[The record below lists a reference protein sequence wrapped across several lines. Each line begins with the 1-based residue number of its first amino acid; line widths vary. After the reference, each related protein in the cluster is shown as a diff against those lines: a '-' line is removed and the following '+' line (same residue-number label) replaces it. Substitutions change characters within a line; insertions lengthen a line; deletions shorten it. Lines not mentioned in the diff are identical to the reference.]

1 MKKILSIILII
12 SALLFVLCS
21 CGEEQVEMESISAYY
36 IASEGGSIQ
45 GNASQSKEVEKGKT
59 ANFLSVTAIPS
70 EGYRFIGW
78 DDNSTSATRTDTL
91 SQSTTFTAKF
101 EKIEYAEIT
110 YTASEGGSISGK
122 ATQKIEIG
130 KSTSEVEAVP
140 SEGYHFLSWSDGVD
154 NQIRSDIANENKTI
168 TASFAKNIY
177 ATITY
182 SAADGGGIAGTVVQT
197 TYVGSKTEE
206 VTAVPF
212 VDYDFIGW
220 DDGVLT
226 PSRTDIVGENKTVT
240 AMFAKKEMTIAYTAS
255 EGGSIVGEVT
265 QTIAR
270 GQATERVVARA
281 DDGYVFVRWDDGSTN
296 QVRFDQAKADATYKA
311 IFKKACVVEFICNS
325 YGTIK
330 GKAKQTVGEG
340 EESKSVT
347 AVAKQ
352 GYTFLGWSNGVS
364 TPEITITAS
373 ADLTLTAYFIPNTTG
388 LPVISITTEN
398 SGEITKENYI
408 GCSVSLLDT
417 ETNNNII
424 LQTGKIKG
432 RGNSTWKNFDKKPY
446 KIKLDSKEDLFGFGK
461 AKDWVLLADYID
473 GSLIRNMLAY
483 RTALELSELDSSP
496 NCQSV
501 EVYLNGE
508 YRGIYLL
515 CEQVEINKH
524 RVEISEDETF
534 VDTGY
539 LVEMD
544 GWTDTVQV
552 YVPDNLNKSRRY
564 TIKAPDSDVITAEQK
579 EFIKQYLTD
588 CMTAIQGDDYQR
600 VQELIDVKSFAQ
612 AYIIFELFKNP
623 DVDYSSVYFHKDA
636 GGKLCCGPVW
646 DFDMSIGNVNHKG
659 DGVFKSTKTLWTK
672 DRCPWFNELLRFN
685 DFKKLVAAE
694 LLECEDKILDSL
706 DENYNYVYAHAEAYK
721 KNFEK
726 WKVLGV
732 NTWTNPSYI
741 VAIDTWKGQVDY
753 TRTYLQESLAYLIEY
768 YVTE

>member
-21 CGEEQVEMESISAYY
+21 CGEEQVETESISAYY

-59 ANFLSVTAIPS
+59 ATFLSVTAIPS

-325 YGTIK
+325 YGTIQ

-741 VAIDTWKGQVDY
+741 VAIDTWEGQVDY